1 VTDVEIEREL
11 IALGAALDVA
21 VDDFLV
27 TRVRAAIAQPPS
39 RLRRR
44 IVIALAAALIAGTGV
59 VAVPVVADWLGVG
72 GVEIKLEPP
81 PSSVPSSG
89 DLNLGQRTTLT
100 RARRDV
106 RFDLVVPTE
115 LGAPDEVWIDKSH
128 TVPIV
133 WFAYRPR
140 PGLPEAK
147 ATGYGA
153 LLAQAEVTV
162 AEEMFASK
170 LARPDT
176 KIEQVEVG
184 TGRALWVQGTHH
196 VGLFERDRMVIID
209 ELRLSDNVL
218 LWERGSVTMRLESA
232 LGRDDSLRIARSVR

>member
-1 VTDVEIEREL
+1 MTDVELEREL
-11 IALGAALDVA
+11 VGLGAALDVPA
-21 VDDFLV
+21 DNYLV

-39 RLRRR
+39 HWRRR
-44 IVIALAAALIAGTGV
+44 LIVALVAALIGGTGL
-59 VAVPVVADWLGVG
+59 VAAPVVADWLGVG
-72 GVEIKLEPP
+72 GVEVRREPP
-81 PSSVPSSG
+81 PSTIRSSATL
-89 DLNLGQRTTLT
+89 DLGQRTTLAQ
-100 RARRDV
+100 ARRDV
-106 RFDLVVPTE
+106 SFRLEVPDE

-140 PGLPEAK
+140 PGLPEAS

-162 AEEMFASK
+162 AEEMFATK
-170 LARPDT
+170 LAQPDT
-176 KIEQVEVG
+176 KIERVEVG

-196 VGLFERDRMVIID
+196 IGLFERDRMVIID